1 MKNSK
6 DKKLIFLLVV
16 IVILFLIQAIYLVYF
31 EFFKADELNKSSLN
45 ARNSADET
53 KIQRGK
59 IYDVNG
65 KLLTETIETN
75 NGLHR
80 KNTYSF
86 MYSNIIGY
94 NTVQYGKYGIEK
106 SYNNELL
113 DIRNN
118 EDIFTRL
125 SGMLTSKAK
134 GNDIYLTINDKLQGY
149 VYDLLGE
156 NKGTVIVTK
165 PKTGE
170 IVTLVSKPSYN
181 VNQIQIDWDEI
192 MNSKD
197 GILLNRAT
205 QGKYIPGSVFKI
217 LTSTV
222 FLRSGID
229 LEYKDTGEATIAG
242 YTVHNFEGKRYGDI
256 DLEKALNVSANTY
269 FFEKSKFINNDLFI
283 KTLQDFGIGKNYN
296 FPIQVI
302 DSYFPFKQ
310 GLSDLEKANASYG
323 QGDTLVTPMD
333 MMIMAMGIANDGVV
347 NQPYIVN
354 KIVRDG
360 KDEFVNQKILSSNIE
375 KNIAVKLRKYL
386 YSTGKY
392 NDFRLSNGEYLTG
405 KTGTAE
411 RDNEKNNAWYVGMT
425 SEEHPEYAIVVM
437 IENTEKMGGTLAA
450 PIALKTID
458 FINENFKQ

>member
-1 MKNSK
+1 MNKSK
-6 DKKLIFLLVV
+6 DKKLIFLLGV
-16 IVILFLIQAIYLVYF
+16 IVILFLIQATYLVYF
-31 EFFKADELNKSSLN
+31 QLFKSDELNKSSLN

-53 KIQRGK
+53 KIERGK
-59 IYDVNG
+59 IFDING
-65 KLLTETIETN
+65 KLLTETVQNED
-75 NGLHR
+75 GMHR

-94 NTVQYGKYGIEK
+94 NSIRYGKYGIEK
-106 SYNNELL
+106 AYNNELL

-125 SGMLTSKAK
+125 SGMLTSNAK
-134 GNDIYLTINDKLQGY
+134 GNDLYLTINDKLQSY

-181 VNQIQIDWDEI
+181 VNQIQIDWDNI

-217 LTSTV
+217 LSSAV

-229 LEYKDTGEATIAG
+229 LEYNDTGNATIDG
-242 YTVHNFEGKRYGDI
+242 YTVHNFEGKSYGAMN
-256 DLEKALNVSANTY
+256 LEKALNVSSNTY
-269 FFEKSKFINNDLFI
+269 FFEKSKLVSNELFT
-283 KTLQDFGIGKNYN
+283 KTLIDFGIGKQYS
-296 FPIQVI
+296 FPIQMNK
-302 DSYFPFKQ
+302 SYFPFKE
-310 GLSDLEKANASYG
+310 GLSDLEKANASFG
-323 QGDTLVTPMD
+323 QGDTLITPMD
-333 MMIMAMGIANDGVV
+333 MMLIAMGIANDGVV

-360 KDEFVNQKILSSNIE
+360 KDEYITQKVLSSNIE
-375 KNIAVKLRKYL
+375 KDIAGKIKKYL
-386 YSTGKY
+386 HSTGEY
-392 NDFRLSNGEYLTG
+392 NEFQLSNGEYLTG

-411 RDNEKNNAWYVGMT
+411 RNKERNNAWYVGMT
-425 SEEHPEYAIVVM
+425 NEEKPEYAIVVL
-437 IENTEKMGGTLAA
+437 IENTEGMGGTLAA
-450 PIALKTID
+450 PIALKTVD
-458 FINENFKQ
+458 YINSNLK

>member
-16 IVILFLIQAIYLVYF
+16 IVLLFLIQATYLVYF
-31 EFFKADELNKSSLN
+31 QLFKSEELNKSSLN
-45 ARNSADET
+45 ARNFADET
-53 KIQRGK
+53 KIERGK
-59 IYDVNG
+59 IFDING
-65 KLLTETIETN
+65 KLLTETIETE

-94 NTVQYGKYGIEK
+94 NTIQYGKYGIEK

-125 SGMLTSKAK
+125 SGMLKSQAK
-134 GNDIYLTINDKLQGY
+134 GNDLYLTINDKLQGY
-149 VYDLLGE
+149 VYDLLGD

-181 VNQIQIDWDEI
+181 VNQIKIDWDEI

-205 QGKYIPGSVFKI
+205 QGKYVPGSVFKL

-229 LEYKDTGEATIAG
+229 LNYNDTGEATIGG
-242 YTVHNFEGKRYGDI
+242 YTVHNFENKVYGDM

-269 FFEKSKFINNDLFI
+269 FFEKSKLVSNALYI
-283 KTLQDFGIGKNYN
+283 KTLKDYGIGNGYN
-296 FPIQVI
+296 FPIPM
-302 DSYFPFKQ
+302 SNSSFPFME
-310 GLSDLEKANASYG
+310 GLSDLEKANASFG

-333 MMIMAMGIANDGVV
+333 MMLIAIGIANDGVV

-360 KDEFVNQKILSSNIE
+360 KDEYTTQKVLSSNIE
-375 KNIAVKLRKYL
+375 KDIALKLRKYMQ
-386 YSTGKY
+386 STGEY
-392 NDFRLSNGEYLTG
+392 NGYQLNNGEYLTG

-411 RDNEKNNAWYVGMT
+411 RNEEKNNAWYVGMT
-425 SEEHPEYAIVVM
+425 NEEKPEYAIVVM
-437 IENTEKMGGTLAA
+437 IENTEGMGGTLAA

-458 FINENFKQ
+458 FINENLK